1 MEKLNKFVDKV
12 LKIPGGVYGLISVF
26 LGSLFIYLS
35 YLNFPGYDML
45 NNNVS
50 VLGIGPGLSPILF
63 VLALI
68 SIGIFALPFFIYLS
82 RVLNQ
87 EENDEK
93 LAKIAN
99 KLSILTCIALCLI
112 AFFPVVNIIIGI
124 IHASLALIFFICG
137 GLSITFLSVLMLRNN
152 DFSKIHAYSGFSL
165 AGLIVF
171 YVIVSWSIIE
181 WAVFF
186 AIGIYTINISIYT
199 LYKRIRS

>member
-1 MEKLNKFVDKV
+1 MV
-12 LKIPGGVYGLISVF
+12 
-26 LGSLFIYLS
+26 
-35 YLNFPGYDML
+35 
-45 NNNVS
+45 NNDVS
-50 VLGIGPGLSPILF
+50 VLGIGPGLSPIF
-63 VLALI
+63 FSLALI
-68 SIGIFALPFFIYLS
+68 LIGIFALPFFIYLG
-82 RVLNQ
+82 RILNQ
-87 EENDEK
+87 ENINEK
-93 LAKIAN
+93 LARKAN
-99 KLSILTCIALCLI
+99 ILSIIACIALLLI

-124 IHASLALIFFICG
+124 IHASLAVIFFICG